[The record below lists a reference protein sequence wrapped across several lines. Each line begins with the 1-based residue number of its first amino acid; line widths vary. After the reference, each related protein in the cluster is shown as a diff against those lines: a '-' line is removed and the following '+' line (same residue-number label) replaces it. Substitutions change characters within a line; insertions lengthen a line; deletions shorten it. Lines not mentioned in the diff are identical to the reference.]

1 MVFIKKEGKIND
13 NTYLVDGML
22 FRWPGNLALYV
33 IESSNGMRMMIDA
46 SEELAA
52 KKIVNKLKEL
62 NIYPIQKILLSHSH
76 WDHVQGV
83 AKLKKLM
90 GDIEVEVLASEKAI
104 SNLKNPDKLNKC
116 FGYKVNSIEDVTPL
130 KEGDTIDLNGLKL
143 EVINLFGHTQD
154 SIGII
159 DKKNKNI
166 FTADAIIHRYDYETV
181 TPTFFH
187 PDFNETELLKS
198 FQKLRKIKNQLNS
211 ICLTHY
217 GMWTDKDFD
226 KIINEMES
234 HHYEAK
240 KSIIQWY
247 QENPSIDYI
256 ASKYH
261 EKFMPNS
268 KIHTKSNMQG
278 LVLLIN
284 WLVGGLKYS
293 GFIK

>member
-1 MVFIKKEGKIND
+1 MVFIKTEGKIND
-13 NTYLVDGML
+13 NTFLIDGLL
-22 FRWPGNLALYV
+22 FRMPGNLAIYV
-33 IESSNGMRMMIDA
+33 IENNGMRMMIDT

-52 KKIVNKLKEL
+52 RKIVNKLKEL
-62 NIYPIQKILLSHSH
+62 KIYPIQKILLSHSH

-104 SNLKNPDKLNKC
+104 DNLRNPEKLNKC
-116 FGYKVNSIEDVTPL
+116 FGYNVNSIEDVTPL
-130 KEGDTIDLNGLKL
+130 KEGDIIDLNGLKL

-154 SIGII
+154 SIGLI

-166 FTADAIIHRYDYETV
+166 FTGDSIIDRYDYETV
-181 TPTFFH
+181 NPTFFQ
-187 PDFNETELLKS
+187 PDFKETELLKS

-211 ICLTHY
+211 ISLAHF
-217 GMWTDKDFD
+217 GMWKDKEFD

-234 HHYEAK
+234 FHYEAK
-240 KSIIQWY
+240 KAIIQWY

-261 EKFMPNS
+261 DKFISNS
-268 KIHTKSNMQG
+268 KIHTKSNMHG
-278 LVLLIN
+278 LVLLID
-284 WLVGGLKYS
+284 WLVNGLKYS